1 MIINEQKIELLDTAG
16 TIQPENVNAVILHVR
31 PAGEIQ
37 VPTESLVTIPMS
49 QLVLTEVEI
58 FVTMDY
64 TGTLRKNHESSDIR
78 TVKHVMP
85 FLHA

>member
-64 TGTLRKNHESSDIR
+64 TGTLRKNHESSDIM